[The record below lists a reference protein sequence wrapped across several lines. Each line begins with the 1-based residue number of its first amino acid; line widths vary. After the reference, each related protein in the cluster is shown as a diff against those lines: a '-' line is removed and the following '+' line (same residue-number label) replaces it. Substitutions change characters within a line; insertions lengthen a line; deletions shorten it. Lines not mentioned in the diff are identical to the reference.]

1 MSYIFLDESGDLGF
15 DFSKKRTSKYFIIT
29 CLFTSRKRPIEKA
42 VSKTHAELKKKHK
55 KKGGVLHCFQEKPI
69 TKQRL
74 LKRLSN
80 KDCLIMAIYL
90 NKNKVYTKL
99 QNEKEVLY
107 NYVTN
112 ILLDRICVK
121 KLIDKDKPIILIAS
135 RKETNKFLN
144 LNFKNYLSQSVKYN
158 HKINLSVKI
167 KTPFEEKA
175 LQAVDF
181 ASWAIFRKYE
191 YGDDVYYNF
200 IKQKIAEENPLFA

>member
-1 MSYIFLDESGDLGF
+1 MAYIFLDESGDLGF

-29 CLFTSRKRPIEKA
+29 CLFTPHKRPIEKIVA
-42 VSKTHAELKKKHK
+42 KTHAELKKKHK
-55 KKGGVLHCFQEKPI
+55 KRGGVLHCFQEKPI
-69 TKQRL
+69 TRQRL

-80 KDCLIMAIYL
+80 KDCSIMAIYL

-99 QNEKEVLY
+99 QNEKDVLY

-121 KLIDKDKPIILIAS
+121 KLIDKNKPIILVAS

-144 LNFKNYLSQSVKYN
+144 LNFKNYLSQSAKNN
-158 HKINLSVKI
+158 HKVNLTVEI
-167 KTPFEEKA
+167 RTPFEEKC

-181 ASWAIFRKYE
+181 ASWSIFRKYQ
-191 YGDDVYYNF
+191 YGDENYYNF
-200 IKQKIAEENPLFA
+200 IKQKIAEESPLFS